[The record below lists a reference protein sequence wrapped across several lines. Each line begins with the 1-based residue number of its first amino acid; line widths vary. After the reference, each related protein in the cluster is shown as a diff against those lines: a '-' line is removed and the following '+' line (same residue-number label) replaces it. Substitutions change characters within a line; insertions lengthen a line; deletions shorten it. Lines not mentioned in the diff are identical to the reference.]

1 MTALQFII
9 KEAKIIRK
17 KYPNKEWK
25 ECVAQ
30 ASAIYAS
37 KHKGKSPVGK
47 KKAVKKVAK
56 KKIVKKKVAKK
67 KVSRKKIGNYKE
79 VISKGKEYLQK
90 GANYAQKKL
99 VQGKKAI
106 ANSVINKT
114 KELYIGKNEK
124 SKLSEAQKLI
134 NDRYIGSIKRKP
146 SEKDV
151 LKSINK
157 AAKVQKQHMSIGSIK
172 KDMFSKFMQ
181 NDKMIDNYNMAIIML
196 QKKMPKL
203 DKNQKLLTKQT
214 INKFKR
220 VVSELKT
227 HGKELKK
234 HI

>member
-1 MTALQFII
+1 MTALQYII

-56 KKIVKKKVAKK
+56 KKVVKKKVAKKVVKKKVAKK
-67 KVSRKKIGNYKE
+67 KVSG
-79 VISKGKEYLQK
+79 
-90 GANYAQKKL
+90 
-99 VQGKKAI
+99 
-106 ANSVINKT
+106 
-114 KELYIGKNEK
+114 
-124 SKLSEAQKLI
+124 
-134 NDRYIGSIKRKP
+134 IKRKP
-146 SEKDV
+146 REKDV

-157 AAKVQKQHMSIGSIK
+157 AAKVQKEHMSIGKIK

-181 NDKMIDNYNMAIIML
+181 NDKMIDVYNMEIIML
-196 QKKMPKL
+196 EKKLPKL
-203 DKNQKLLTKQT
+203 DKNQKLLAKQA

-220 VVSELKT
+220 IVSELKT

>member
-99 VQGKKAI
+99 TMQTGRALFISNGGKCLI
-106 ANSVINKT
+106 DYVLMELERRGCSQWDQLIMGPT
-114 KELYIGKNEK
+114 KPN
-124 SKLSEAQKLI
+124 LI
-134 NDRYIGSIKRKP
+134 
-146 SEKDV
+146 
-151 LKSINK
+151 
-157 AAKVQKQHMSIGSIK
+157 
-172 KDMFSKFMQ
+172 
-181 NDKMIDNYNMAIIML
+181 
-196 QKKMPKL
+196 
-203 DKNQKLLTKQT
+203 
-214 INKFKR
+214 
-220 VVSELKT
+220 
-227 HGKELKK
+227 
-234 HI
+234 

>member
-1 MTALQFII
+1 MTALQSII

-25 ECVAQ
+25 DCVAQ

-56 KKIVKKKVAKK
+56 KKVAKKVVKKKVAKKKVAKKVVKKKVAKK
-67 KVSRKKIGNYKE
+67 KVSG
-79 VISKGKEYLQK
+79 
-90 GANYAQKKL
+90 
-99 VQGKKAI
+99 
-106 ANSVINKT
+106 
-114 KELYIGKNEK
+114 
-124 SKLSEAQKLI
+124 
-134 NDRYIGSIKRKP
+134 IKRKP

-157 AAKVQKQHMSIGSIK
+157 VAKVQKEHMSIGKIK

-181 NDKMIDNYNMAIIML
+181 NDKMIDVYNMEIIML
-196 QKKMPKL
+196 EKKLPKL
-203 DKNQKLLTKQT
+203 DKNQKLLAKQA

-220 VVSELKT
+220 IVSELKT

>member
-1 MTALQFII
+1 MTALQSII

-56 KKIVKKKVAKK
+56 KKVAKKVVKKKVAKK
-67 KVSRKKIGNYKE
+67 KVSG
-79 VISKGKEYLQK
+79 
-90 GANYAQKKL
+90 
-99 VQGKKAI
+99 
-106 ANSVINKT
+106 
-114 KELYIGKNEK
+114 
-124 SKLSEAQKLI
+124 
-134 NDRYIGSIKRKP
+134 IKRKP

-157 AAKVQKQHMSIGSIK
+157 AAKVQKAHMSIGNVKSIAL
-172 KDMFSKFMQ
+172 KDYQHVLSRIKQ
-181 NDKMIDNYNMAIIML
+181 VENSIDKYTKMIKNKNTEKHLIP
-196 QKKMPKL
+196 QFKL
-203 DKNQKLLTKQT
+203 
-214 INKFKR
+214 
-220 VVSELKT
+220 VLKT
-227 HGKELKK
+227 LKFWLKENKTHAKELKK